1 MTGNNEMSLNTATM
15 IAALQFY
22 FDSVVFAPGKSPE
35 VTGIT
40 TSNSYGA
47 AFNVTVKE
55 RPVVSWANPEVQIDR
70 AKFSDAVKAQEP
82 RWVAQANDFHM
93 GNGA

>member
-40 TSNSYGA
+40 TSNRFACATQRGSCAFTASENFARSICTSGFAHDTTGLSFTVTLNA
-47 AFNVTVKE
+47 A
-55 RPVVSWANPEVQIDR
+55 P
-70 AKFSDAVKAQEP
+70 
-82 RWVAQANDFHM
+82 
-93 GNGA
+93 